1 MRIGELAKRTGLSRD
16 TIRFYERHG
25 LIESMPQAEATNTY
39 RDYPDGLVEQLAM
52 IVEAR
57 EAGLSVNDLTELTQ
71 HIARSHQY
79 PFDAETF
86 IDTKIA
92 EVQRTIE
99 QAQRF
104 LAFLEMTKSAF
115 AHGPVEWRDG
125 D

>member
-25 LIESMPQAEATNTY
+25 LIESVPDAEPTNTY

-57 EAGLSVNDLTELTQ
+57 EAGLSVADLTELTQ
-71 HIARSHQY
+71 HVARSHEE

-86 IDTKIA
+86 IDAKIA
-92 EVQRTIE
+92 EVQGTIDR
-99 QAQRF
+99 AQHF
-104 LAFLEMTKSAF
+104 LAFLKATKSAF
-115 AHGPVEWRDG
+115 AEGPVEWRESD
-125 D
+125 